1 MVLCLLNQEE
11 AAKRMVYRQTD
22 RSAKIRQESR
32 TRILAAA
39 RKLFAQ
45 QGYEATTM
53 QQVVRE
59 ARTSIGNAYFY
70 FENKEELVKALVEEG
85 LRATWAHTDPIIASV
100 EIGPSRIAVAVY
112 TDIMSLLGPEKDLAA
127 IAVMGMPSVV
137 HYITEIIWERLCVLL
152 SENFP
157 ERSEVE
163 VLMISA
169 VVFGANRL
177 VVEFCLTGVLNVRP
191 QDAATFCVGWHLQ
204 ALELSE
210 RQIDRAVQVA
220 ARAYKT
226 LHGKESTSSR

>member
-1 MVLCLLNQEE
+1 
-11 AAKRMVYRQTD
+11 MVYRQTA
-22 RSAKIRQESR
+22 RSSKIRQESR
-32 TRILAAA
+32 ARILAAA

-70 FENKEELVKALVEEG
+70 FENKQELVKALVEDG
-85 LRATWAHTDPIIASV
+85 LRATWARTDPIIGSV
-100 EIGPSRIAVAVY
+100 EIGPARIAVAVY

-137 HYITEIIWERLCVLL
+137 HYITEIIWERLCVLF
-152 SENFP
+152 SESFP
-157 ERSEVE
+157 ERNAEE

-177 VVEFCLTGVLNVRP
+177 VVELCLTGVLNARP
-191 QDAATFCVGWHLQ
+191 EDAARFCVGWHLR
-204 ALELSE
+204 ALEVSE
-210 RQIDRAVQVA
+210 RQIDRSVQLA

-226 LHGKESTSSR
+226 LHGKASTSSR